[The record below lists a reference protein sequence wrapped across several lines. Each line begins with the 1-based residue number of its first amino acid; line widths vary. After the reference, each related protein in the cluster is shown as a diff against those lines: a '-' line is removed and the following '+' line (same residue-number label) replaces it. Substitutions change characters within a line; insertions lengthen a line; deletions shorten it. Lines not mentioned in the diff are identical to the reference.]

1 MSQKKSPIVSWGIPI
16 AVILA
21 AVLTL
26 ILSGCGTGDTGKST
40 LQEMKLTEDNHQRL
54 IKAVPPPRLTTSAER
69 INIKRRLERWNDE
82 NKLSY
87 IYLID
92 KGIIV
97 ANFVVK
103 GKVSSVNSKLTTQQ
117 QIIEVKQTEIRNHTQ
132 VVESPALDGSYGTN
146 GDAIFFFI
154 ANGAYVE
161 WSGTYLLFD
170 KPMTLSQKPLL
181 LASDS

>member
-1 MSQKKSPIVSWGIPI
+1 MRNERNGLIVLFMCLV
-16 AVILA
+16 VIGTGMA
-21 AVLTL
+21 
-26 ILSGCGTGDTGKST
+26 GCGGEQTGKST
-40 LQEMKLTEDNHQRL
+40 RAEMELTESNHQRL
-54 IKAVPPPRLTTSAER
+54 TKAVPPPQLSTSAER
-69 INIKRRLERWNDE
+69 INLKRRLERWNDE

-92 KGIIV
+92 RGIIV

-117 QIIEVKQTEIRNHTQ
+117 QIVEITETNITNHTQ

-170 KPMTLSQKPLL
+170 KPMTLRQEPLL
-181 LASDS
+181 LATDS